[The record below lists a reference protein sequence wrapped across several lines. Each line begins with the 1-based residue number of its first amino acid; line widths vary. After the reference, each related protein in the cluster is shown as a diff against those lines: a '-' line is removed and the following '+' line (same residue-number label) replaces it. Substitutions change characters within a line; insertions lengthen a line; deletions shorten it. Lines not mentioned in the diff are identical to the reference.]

1 MGWAVR
7 RTKVVVV
14 VVEITEFFSQLGTIP
29 ANTWLTQIY
38 LGLVNGSVFLLL
50 ALGLTIIF
58 GLMGIVNFAHGTFYM
73 VGAYTGWLTL
83 RLVGNF
89 WAALLVAPVITGLLG
104 MLLEIVLLRR
114 IYNKR
119 ESVYLGILITFG
131 LSFMGPDTI
140 RLLFGKT
147 GLPYVVPSILS
158 GTAFTIGATHF
169 SLYRIFLICSALTLT
184 VLMFLLLKKTDLG
197 LIIRAGIGNPTM
209 VEALGIK
216 IHNVWTITFGLGT
229 ALAAI
234 AGVLV
239 GPIFAV
245 QPTMGEG
252 VIIQSFIVVIIGGL
266 GSLVGAVVS
275 ALIVGQVLTLFPL
288 LPHMQ
293 QLADVIIY
301 LLMAFILLV
310 RPRGLFGEEGV
321 GE

>member
-1 MGWAVR
+1 ML
-7 RTKVVVV
+7 
-14 VVEITEFFSQLGTIP
+14 EITEFFSQLGAIP
-29 ANTWLTQIY
+29 ANTWITQIY

-58 GLMGIVNFAHGTFYM
+58 GLMGIINFAHGTFYM
-73 VGAYTGWLTL
+73 VGAYAGWLTL

-89 WAALLVAPVITGLLG
+89 WAALLVAPLITGLLG

-114 IYNKR
+114 VYDKR

-131 LSFMGPDTI
+131 LSFIGPDII
-140 RLLFGKT
+140 RLFFGKT
-147 GLPYVVPSILS
+147 GLPYVIPAILD

-184 VLMFLLLKKTDLG
+184 VLMFLLLKKTNLG
-197 LIIRAGIGNPTM
+197 LIIRAGIGNPRM
-209 VEALGIK
+209 VEVLGIK
-216 IHNVWTITFGLGT
+216 IRNVWTITFGLGT

-252 VIIQSFIVVIIGGL
+252 VVIQSFIVVIIGGL
-266 GSLVGAVVS
+266 GSLMGAVVS

-288 LPHMQ
+288 LPHIQ
-293 QLADVIIY
+293 ELADVIIY
-301 LLMAFILLV
+301 LLMAFVLLV